1 MCSSRAYGKLSYLP
15 SFRAVFANKIER
27 YIAKILRI
35 YIICA
40 IVVYKDA
47 ENLCAE
53 NGFQQ
58 VKIDQMERSCV

>member
-1 MCSSRAYGKLSYLP
+1 VL
-15 SFRAVFANKIER
+15 ANKIER